1 MAWETL
7 VDREAY
13 GMNMMQVPSPA
24 PPPPLLGIDPT
35 FLLNQLMP
43 IVALIV
49 VFVGLRWVFRTPV
62 GAAIADAIRA
72 EIHRRRRWKGFGGEW
87 VDAPGEGLGDDRRV
101 AALEEQVSTLQ
112 GQLSELAERVDFA
125 ERMLA
130 ERRGR
135 KIGPGPRRG
144 PPPPADSLG
153 GFCTLLA

>member
-1 MAWETL
+1 
-7 VDREAY
+7 
-13 GMNMMQVPSPA
+13 MMQVP
-24 PPPPLLGIDPT
+24 PPPPSGIDPT
-35 FLLNQLMP
+35 CLLNQLMP

-72 EIHRRRRWKGFGGEW
+72 RIHQRRHWKGFGGEW

-101 AALEEQVSTLQ
+101 AALEQQVSTLQ

-130 ERRGR
+130 ERRDR
-135 KIGPGPRRG
+135 KIGAG
-144 PPPPADSLG
+144 AG
-153 GFCTLLA
+153 GGAPTPKGAMGDFLRLSTRIPS

>member
-1 MAWETL
+1 MAGEPL
-7 VDREAY
+7 VDGEAE
-13 GMNMMQVPSPA
+13 GVNMTQVPA
-24 PPPPLLGIDPT
+24 PPPPPPGIGPT

-72 EIHRRRRWKGFGGEW
+72 AIHRRRRWKGFGGEW

-101 AALEEQVSTLQ
+101 AALQEQVSTLQ
-112 GQLSELAERVDFA
+112 GPLSQLAERVDFA

-130 ERRGR
+130 ERRDRNERG
-135 KIGPGPRRG
+135 GPGGRP
-144 PPPPADSLG
+144 
-153 GFCTLLA
+153 TT

>member
-1 MAWETL
+1 
-7 VDREAY
+7 
-13 GMNMMQVPSPA
+13 MMQVP
-24 PPPPLLGIDPT
+24 PPPPSGIDPT

-72 EIHRRRRWKGFGGEW
+72 RIHQRRHWKGFGGEW

-130 ERRGR
+130 ERRDR
-135 KIGPGPRRG
+135 KKGAGPGGAAPPQRG
-144 PPPPADSLG
+144 GLG
-153 GFCTLLA
+153 GFERLSNPIRSNI

>member
-13 GMNMMQVPSPA
+13 GVNMMQVPA
-24 PPPPLLGIDPT
+24 PPPPPPGIDPT

-72 EIHRRRRWKGFGGEW
+72 GIPRRRHWKGFGGEW

-112 GQLSELAERVDFA
+112 GQLSELRERADFA

-130 ERRGR
+130 ERRDR
-135 KIGPGPRRG
+135 KIGAGPW
-144 PPPPADSLG
+144 G
-153 GFCTLLA
+153 GTGEDTSGIQAPSKIVC

>member
-13 GMNMMQVPSPA
+13 GMNMMKVPA
-24 PPPPLLGIDPT
+24 PPPPPLGIDPT

-72 EIHRRRRWKGFGGEW
+72 AIHRRRRWKGFGGEW

-101 AALEEQVSTLQ
+101 AALEEPVSTLQ
-112 GQLSELAERVDFA
+112 CQLSQLAERVDFA

-135 KIGPGPRRG
+135 QRSAGPGGAAATP
-144 PPPPADSLG
+144 
-153 GFCTLLA
+153 

>member
-13 GMNMMQVPSPA
+13 GVNMTQVPA
-24 PPPPLLGIDPT
+24 PPPPPPGIDPT
-35 FLLNQLMP
+35 FLFNQLMP

-72 EIHRRRRWKGFGGEW
+72 GIHRRRHWKGFGGEW

-101 AALEEQVSTLQ
+101 AELEEHVSTLQ

-130 ERRGR
+130 ERRDR
-135 KIGPGPRRG
+135 KIGAGP
-144 PPPPADSLG
+144 
-153 GFCTLLA
+153 